1 LRQDFGYTPLNLNS
15 NFMLP
20 TLPTALILDDDPSHL
35 KIYSWIVERA
45 GFKAVPV
52 QVRSS
57 SLEIPVGAGIDVV
70 IMDYRYSSS
79 LTAGD
84 ILDRVKLAYPN
95 APVIVLSELFDMPL
109 DMESKATA
117 FVRKGDPQRLVD
129 KLGEMRASGQIAS
142 HA

>member
-1 LRQDFGYTPLNLNS
+1 
-15 NFMLP
+15 MLP
-20 TLPTALILDDDPSHL
+20 THPTALILDDDPSHL

-45 GFKAVPV
+45 GFNALPV

-57 SLEIPVGAGIDVV
+57 SVEFPVDATIDVV

-79 LTAGD
+79 LTAAD
-84 ILDRVKLAYPN
+84 ILDKVKQAYPN
-95 APVIVLSELFDMPL
+95 APVVVLSELFDMPL
-109 DMESKATA
+109 DMASKAAA

-129 KLGEMRASGQIAS
+129 KLGEMRAKGQIAT

>member
-1 LRQDFGYTPLNLNS
+1 
-15 NFMLP
+15 MLP
-20 TLPTALILDDDPSHL
+20 TFPTALILDDDPSHL

-45 GFKAVPV
+45 GFNARPV

-57 SLEIPVGAGIDVV
+57 SVELPSGAEIDVV

-79 LTAGD
+79 LTAVD
-84 ILDRVKLAYPN
+84 ILDRVKLAYPD
-95 APVIVLSELFDMPL
+95 APVIVLSELFEMPVDMAF
-109 DMESKATA
+109 KATA

-129 KLGEMRASGQIAS
+129 KLGEMRAKGQIAS

>member
-1 LRQDFGYTPLNLNS
+1 MP
-15 NFMLP
+15 LP

-45 GFKAVPV
+45 GFNAHPV

-57 SLEIPVGAGIDVV
+57 SVELPSSGGVDVV

-79 LTAGD
+79 LTAAD
-84 ILDRVKLAYPN
+84 ILDRVKLAYPF
-95 APVIVLSELFDMPL
+95 APVIVLSELFDMPQ
-109 DMESKATA
+109 DMASKATA
-117 FVRKGDPQRLVD
+117 FVQKGDPQRLVD
-129 KLGEMRASGQIAS
+129 KLGELRAKGQIAS